1 MNGDTTKTDMRSEI
15 IYLVAAATD
24 GRLPNLIESE
34 PWVDLIMI
42 DLVAYCCSMVASPRR
57 NISHDPPGSG
67 FSEVGTLTLTL
78 SSCFGIIFLSSSY
91 LHLESGSFLVSTEE

>member
-34 PWVDLIMI
+34 PLVDLI
-42 DLVAYCCSMVASPRR
+42 L
-57 NISHDPPGSG
+57 
-67 FSEVGTLTLTL
+67 L
-78 SSCFGIIFLSSSY
+78 
-91 LHLESGSFLVSTEE
+91 

>member
-34 PWVDLIMI
+34 PLVDLIMI
-42 DLVAYCCSMVASPRR
+42 DLVAYCCSYGGVAPAKHFPRSSGVR
-57 NISHDPPGSG
+57 IFRSGNLNLNLNLRSGNHISQI
-67 FSEVGTLTLTL
+67 L
-78 SSCFGIIFLSSSY
+78 SIAILS
-91 LHLESGSFLVSTEE
+91 

>member
-34 PWVDLIMI
+34 PLVDIIIMI
-42 DLVAYCCSMVASPRR
+42 YLVAYCCSYGGVAPAKHFPR
-57 NISHDPPGSG
+57 SSG
-67 FSEVGTLTLTL
+67 VR
-78 SSCFGIIFLSSSY
+78 IFRSGNLNLNLNLCHRLLKVKVADGRSV
-91 LHLESGSFLVSTEE
+91 SGSD